1 MQRRILL
8 IDDDDNQHLINRFIL
23 EREGFILLSAYDGPS
38 GLQMLL
44 NSKPDLV
51 LLDYMMPTMD
61 GSEVLNTIISDPL
74 YDSCRQ
80 IPIIMLTAASHEK
93 SRIQEFL
100 EKGLSAYLKKP
111 FGNKEL
117 VNVINNTL
125 YTNSIRVRDRI
136 LFQAI
141 KDSRDF
147 LEDLLDNCPAL
158 ILTTDRSGVITY
170 CSRASQELTGL
181 DCKELLGH
189 PLLSFWRSTSGDILD
204 LLYEI
209 ETAPTHLH
217 QEGNFVGKNGRA
229 VPLAMSFTL
238 LRNSKGEPAGLLA
251 VGKDLTTLK
260 ELQKQTLEN
269 ERLLGI
275 TEALATVNHE
285 INNPLTPI
293 IGNVQLLLS
302 SKNAFDAAVT
312 QKLRTIE
319 MNARK
324 IHEIIQ
330 HMSKI
335 SRPLRKHYYGD
346 AHILDLHRSS

>member
-1 MQRRILL
+1 MQSRILL

-23 EREGFILLSAYDGPS
+23 EREGFVLLSAYDGPS

-44 NSKPDLV
+44 DGKPDLV
-51 LLDYMMPTMD
+51 LLDYMMPVMD
-61 GSEVLNTIISDPL
+61 GGEVLHAILTDAR
-74 YDSCRQ
+74 YEHCRQ
-80 IPIIMLTAASHEK
+80 IPVIMLTAASHEK
-93 SRIQEFL
+93 ARIQEFL

-111 FGNKEL
+111 FGSKEL

-158 ILTTDRSGVITY
+158 ILTTNRHGVITY
-170 CSRASQELTGL
+170 CSRASKEITGL
-181 DCKELLGH
+181 DCSELLGH
-189 PLLSFWRSTSGDILD
+189 PLLSFWKATNGECAD
-204 LLYEI
+204 LLQEI
-209 ETAPTHLH
+209 ENAPTHLH
-217 QEGNFVGKNGRA
+217 QEGNFVGKNGQA
-229 VPLAMSFTL
+229 VPLAMSFTP
-238 LRNSKGEPAGLLA
+238 LRNSRNEPSGLLA
-251 VGKDLTTLK
+251 VGKDLTALK
-260 ELQKQTLEN
+260 ELQRQTLEK

-302 SKNAFDAAVT
+302 SQKAFDPAVI
-312 QKLRTIE
+312 QKLQAIE
-319 MNARK
+319 SNARK

-330 HMSKI
+330 QMNKI

-346 AHILDLHRSS
+346 THVLDLQRSS

>member
-1 MQRRILL
+1 MQSRILL

-23 EREGFILLSAYDGPS
+23 EREGFVLLSAYDGPS
-38 GLQMLL
+38 GLEMLL
-44 NSKPDLV
+44 ESKPDLI
-51 LLDYMMPTMD
+51 LLDYMMPGMD
-61 GSEVLNTIISDPL
+61 GGDVLNTILTDPR
-74 YDSCRQ
+74 YEHCRQ
-80 IPIIMLTAASHEK
+80 IPVIMLTAASHDK
-93 SRIQEFL
+93 ARIQEFL

-111 FGNKEL
+111 FGSKEL

-125 YTNSIRVRDRI
+125 YTNSIRIRDRI

-158 ILTTDRSGVITY
+158 ILTTDRHGVITY
-170 CSRASQELTGL
+170 CSRASQEIIGL
-181 DCKELLGH
+181 DCRDLLGH
-189 PLLSFWRSTSGDILD
+189 PLLSFWKGPGEDIIA
-204 LLYEI
+204 LLH
-209 ETAPTHLH
+209 ETESAPTVLH
-217 QEGNFVGKNGRA
+217 QEGNFVGRNGQA

-238 LRNSKGEPAGLLA
+238 LRNSKSEPTGLLA
-251 VGKDLTTLK
+251 VGKDLSTFR
-260 ELQKQTLEN
+260 ELQKQMLEK

-302 SKNAFDAAVT
+302 SEKASDPSVV
-312 QKLRTIE
+312 QKLQSIE

-324 IHEIIQ
+324 IQEIIQ
-330 HMSKI
+330 QMNQL

-346 AHILDLHRSS
+346 THILDLERSS